1 MYWLVAGLFL
11 IGTICGA
18 TIRLMA
24 FIVVLLGAAGI
35 AIAATVSHGLGG
47 AVLDMVIA
55 VVMLQIG
62 YAAGFV
68 LRAAWRSRRVSSPPR
83 LERKPPVHAP
93 LGEKRR

>member
-11 IGTICGA
+11 IGAVCGA
-18 TIRLMA
+18 AIRLMA

-35 AIAATVSHGLGG
+35 AIAAFVSHGLGA
-47 AVLDMVIA
+47 AVLDAVIA

-68 LRAAWRSRRVSSPPR
+68 LRAVWRSRQVSGPPQ
-83 LERKPPVHAP
+83 LERKPPVHVP